1 MAIRVC
7 AFTSSF
13 EQTLQPV
20 SFGLVIFGIFLCP
33 CVSLVALFLVS
44 YTAFSWRFVMCYVIN
59 SYAVS
64 SLK

>member
-20 SFGLVIFGIFLCP
+20 SFGLVIFGIFFVPMCILSSP
-33 CVSLVALFLVS
+33 LFGKLQLS
-44 YTAFSWRFVMCYVIN
+44 PGG
-59 SYAVS
+59 
-64 SLK
+64 L